1 MTQLVSSLQGLGV
14 ALVTPFNAQGQV
26 DYPALQRMVEHQIE
40 GGTSFLVVL
49 GTTGE
54 TPTLSSEE
62 QRRVVDF
69 VLEVNARRLPV
80 VVGVTG
86 NATAELCERI
96 AAWDVDGVA
105 AFLVATP
112 AYNKPTQEGLVK
124 HYEAVANAAARPIIL
139 YNVPGRT
146 SCNMTAQTTL
156 TLSKHPNVVGVKEA
170 SGDLGQIGA
179 ILAGRATDFAVWSG
193 DDALAMPTVAM
204 GAEGVISVLGNVLPG
219 AMSDM
224 VQQASFGQ
232 VHDARATHSTLGPLM
247 DLLFEEGNPT
257 GVKSAMNHLGLCER
271 HVRLPLVPASQQL
284 HDAIY
289 AAIAALDVK
298 AS

>member
-112 AYNKPTQEGLVK
+112 
-124 HYEAVANAAARPIIL
+124 
-139 YNVPGRT
+139 RT
-146 SCNMTAQTTL
+146 TNPP
-156 TLSKHPNVVGVKEA
+156 KK
-170 SGDLGQIGA
+170 
-179 ILAGRATDFAVWSG
+179 
-193 DDALAMPTVAM
+193 AL
-204 GAEGVISVLGNVLPG
+204 
-219 AMSDM
+219 
-224 VQQASFGQ
+224 
-232 VHDARATHSTLGPLM
+232 
-247 DLLFEEGNPT
+247 
-257 GVKSAMNHLGLCER
+257 
-271 HVRLPLVPASQQL
+271 
-284 HDAIY
+284 
-289 AAIAALDVK
+289 
-298 AS
+298 